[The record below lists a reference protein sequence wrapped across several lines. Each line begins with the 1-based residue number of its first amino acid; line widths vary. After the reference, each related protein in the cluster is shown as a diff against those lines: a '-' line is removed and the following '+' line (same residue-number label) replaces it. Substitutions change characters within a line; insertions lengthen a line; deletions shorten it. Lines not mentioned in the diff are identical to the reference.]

1 MRISKIILRN
11 IRSYLSEEINLDQ
24 GSTLLWGNIGSGKS
38 SILLAVEFALFGLQR
53 GSLSGASLLRNGE
66 DYGYVE
72 VSMDIEG
79 DKVVIFRSLKRKMN
93 SVAQDLGYIEI
104 NGIRK
109 EGTAIELKQE
119 ILRLL
124 NYPRELLTKSKILM
138 YRYTVYTPQ
147 EEMKQILLG
156 NKEERLDT
164 LRKVFGVD
172 KYKRIKENS
181 KVVISKIK
189 DDKRIYEGMSLDLPD
204 KIFEKEKKNL
214 EKSDLDEKLKEVLP
228 KIELFKSEIER
239 KQKDIEVVERKRE
252 QISKVK
258 KEIDLAN
265 MELKHKLV
273 AKGQDSERVELL
285 LNELMELEEE
295 DLDIEED
302 FEEMLKEK
310 EIEVKEKEIELRKIL
325 NKAQE
330 LKTRISHSEH
340 IRDKVERLN
349 NCPTCFQ
356 EVSLEYKGKVVDKSS
371 REIELLEKERI
382 EEKNKELKLDED
394 IKNLKKDIELLR
406 KKSGEI
412 KLIKHKIALKEKK
425 LKEKDEIKERLS
437 DTKRIVGELNSKI
450 LELQAS
456 ISGLETIEEIYQT
469 FKAELDKLN
478 EKFRISSLEK
488 AGIESRLKPFE
499 EDIVKLELE
508 IQKKQM
514 ALKKKE
520 DMNKLQYWLV
530 DYFMPMMDKMER
542 NILFRV
548 HSEFSS
554 LFENWFSILIDN
566 QNLKMGLDEEYSPKI
581 LQNGY
586 DIEYEH
592 LSGGEKTAGAL
603 AYRLALNQVINDL
616 NSGLKTNDLL
626 ILDEPTD
633 GFSQE
638 QLERLQ
644 VLMEEIKIP
653 QILIVSHE
661 PKIESFVDN
670 IIRLEKQGH
679 VTKAI

>member
-1 MRISKIILRN
+1 
-11 IRSYLSEEINLDQ
+11 LSEEINLDQ

-66 DYGYVE
+66 DYGSVE
-72 VSMDIEG
+72 VSMEIEG
-79 DKVVIFRSLKRKMN
+79 EKVIIFRSLKRKMS
-93 SVAQDLGYIEI
+93 SVAQDLGYIEV
-104 NGIRK
+104 NGDRK

-119 ILRLL
+119 VLRLL

-172 KYKRIKENS
+172 KYKRIKENC
-181 KVVISKIK
+181 KVVVSKIK
-189 DDKRIYEGMSLDLPD
+189 DNKRIYEGMSLDLTD
-204 KIFEKEKKNL
+204 KIFDKEKKNL
-214 EKSDLDEKLKEVLP
+214 EKGELDEKLKEVLP
-228 KIELFKSEIER
+228 KVELFKSEIER
-239 KQKDIEVVERKRE
+239 KQKDIEIVERKRE
-252 QISKVK
+252 QISKIK
-258 KEIDLAN
+258 KEIDLTN
-265 MELKHKLV
+265 LELKHKLV

-295 DLDIEED
+295 DLEIEED

-310 EIEVKEKEIELRKIL
+310 EIEVKEKEIELRKVL
-325 NKAQE
+325 NKIQE

-340 IRDKVERLN
+340 IREKVERLS

-356 EVSLEYKGKVVDKSS
+356 EVSQDYKGKVVEKSS
-371 REIELLEKERI
+371 KEIELLEKERF
-382 EEKNKELKLDED
+382 EEKDKELKFEEI

-406 KKSGEI
+406 KKSGEL

-425 LKEKDEIKERLS
+425 LKEKEGLKERLGA
-437 DTKRIVGELNSKI
+437 TKKLVGELNTKI

-456 ISGLETIEEIYQT
+456 IEGLETIEEIYQT
-469 FKAELDKLN
+469 FKGELDKLN
-478 EKFRISSLEK
+478 DKFRVSSLEK
-488 AGIESRLKPFE
+488 VSIESRLKPFE
-499 EDIVKLELE
+499 EDIAKLEIE

-520 DMNKLQYWLV
+520 EMGKLQYWLL

-554 LFENWFSILIDN
+554 LFENWFSILMGH
-566 QNLKMGLDEEYSPKI
+566 QNLKMSLDEEYSPKI

-586 DIEYEH
+586 DIEYGH

-679 VTKAI
+679 VTKTI